1 MQKKLVRLKFF
12 LKKNYDYFLISK
24 NIIMKKKLVSILI
37 SNYNKENY
45 IKRCLN
51 SCVNQNYKNIE
62 IIFVD
67 NLSNDNSLKIAK
79 DFKNIKVLSTKT
91 RSKYPA
97 LNQIDTLL
105 TGLKFCKG
113 KIISL
118 LDSDDFLK
126 KNKITKIVEYF
137 SKYPNK
143 NLVCDTPYL
152 YYHKNYIKKFVNK
165 KKRNFYVWPTIF
177 PTSSINLRK
186 IFLVECLNN
195 IFPKMFPQIEID
207 FRILVFADKIKN
219 DLNIL
224 GNNLTYYFQNPK
236 GILSVYKK
244 FSFYWWNKRF
254 EAHKFM
260 EFFYKKNN
268 IKFIKTLDY
277 RITCL
282 MSLLSMLY
290 FRINPLKLNSL
301 HFTK

>member
-1 MQKKLVRLKFF
+1 MTKT
-12 LKKNYDYFLISK
+12 
-24 NIIMKKKLVSILI
+24 LVSILI
-37 SNYNKENY
+37 SNYNKEKY

-51 SCVNQNYKNIE
+51 SCINQSYKNIE

-67 NLSNDNSLKIAK
+67 NISIDNSLKIIK
-79 DFKNIKVLSTKT
+79 NFRNIKVVSTKS

-113 KIISL
+113 KIVSL
-118 LDSDDFLK
+118 LDSDDFFK
-126 KNKITKIVEYF
+126 KNKIKKIVEF
-137 SKYPNK
+137 FNKYPNK

-152 YYHKNYIKKFVNK
+152 YYNKKNIKKFVNK
-165 KKRNFYVWPTIF
+165 KKNNFYVWPTIF

-186 IFLVECLNN
+186 NFLVECLNN

-219 DLNIL
+219 DLNVVR
-224 GNNLTYYFQNPK
+224 NNLTYYFQNHY

-244 FSFYWWNKRF
+244 FSFYWWSKRF

-260 EFFYKKNN
+260 ELIYKKNK
-268 IKFIKTLDY
+268 IKFIRTLDY
-277 RITCL
+277 KITCI
-282 MSLLSMLY
+282 MSLLSMMY
-290 FRINPLKLNSL
+290 FMINSLKLNSL
-301 HFTK
+301 HFKK

>member
-1 MQKKLVRLKFF
+1 M
-12 LKKNYDYFLISK
+12 
-24 NIIMKKKLVSILI
+24 NIVMKKKLVSILI

-51 SCVNQNYKNIE
+51 SCINQSYKNTE

-79 DFKNIKVLSTKT
+79 EFKNIKVVSTKT

-113 KIISL
+113 KIVSL
-118 LDSDDFLK
+118 LDSDDFFK
-126 KNKITKIVEYF
+126 KNKIEKIVEYF

-152 YYHKNYIKKFVNK
+152 YYHKNYTKKFVNK
-165 KKRNFYVWPTIF
+165 KKKNFYVWPTIF

-186 IFLVECLNN
+186 NFLIECLNN
-195 IFPKMFPQIEID
+195 IFPKIFPQIEID

-219 DLNIL
+219 DLNFVS
-224 GNNLTYYFQNPK
+224 NNLTYYFQNPK
-236 GILSVYKK
+236 GILSIYKK

-260 EFFYKKNN
+260 EFFYKKNK

-277 RITCL
+277 KITYI
-282 MSLLSMLY
+282 MSLLSRFY
-290 FRINPLKLNSL
+290 FMVNSLKLNSL
-301 HFTK
+301 HFRK

>member
-1 MQKKLVRLKFF
+1 
-12 LKKNYDYFLISK
+12 
-24 NIIMKKKLVSILI
+24 MKKKLVSILI

-51 SCVNQNYKNIE
+51 SCINQSYKNIE

-79 DFKNIKVLSTKT
+79 NFKNIKVLSTKT

-105 TGLKFCKG
+105 TGLKSCKG
-113 KIISL
+113 KIVSL
-118 LDSDDFLK
+118 LDSDDFFK
-126 KNKITKIVEYF
+126 KNKIKKIVEYF

-152 YYHKNYIKKFVNK
+152 YYHKNHIKKFVNK
-165 KKRNFYVWPTIF
+165 KKNNFYLWPTIF
-177 PTSSINLRK
+177 PTSSINIRK
-186 IFLVECLNN
+186 IFLVEYLNN

-219 DLNIL
+219 DLNVVSD
-224 GNNLTYYFQNPK
+224 NLTYYFQNPK

-244 FSFYWWNKRF
+244 FSFYWWDKRF

-260 EFFYKKNN
+260 KFLYKKNK
-268 IKFIKTLDY
+268 IKFTRTFDY
-277 RITCL
+277 KITYI
-282 MSLLSMLY
+282 MSLLSRFY
-290 FRINPLKLNSL
+290 FMINSFKLNSL
-301 HFTK
+301 HFRK